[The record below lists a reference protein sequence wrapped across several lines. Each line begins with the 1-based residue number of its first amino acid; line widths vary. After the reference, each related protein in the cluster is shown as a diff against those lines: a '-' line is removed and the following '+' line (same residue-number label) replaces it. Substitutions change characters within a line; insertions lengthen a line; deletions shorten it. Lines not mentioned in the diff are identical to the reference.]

1 MARIFDNADEKF
13 EEGLHAIL
21 TNAGVE
27 RADFCTGYFNLRGW
41 RKVAADVGSLP
52 GGEVSEVDERGDA
65 LSVRRV
71 CRLLVGMHRPPAE
84 MIARCTGTARPSIPS
99 ASESGDGRSRTISVA
114 S

>member
-41 RKVAADVGSLP
+41 KKVAADVEDLP
-52 GGEVSEVDERGDA
+52 GGEVFEMDGKGGES
-65 LSVRRV
+65 SVRRI
-71 CRLLVGMHRPPAE
+71 CRLLVGMHRPP
-84 MIARCTGTARPSIPS
+84 T
-99 ASESGDGRSRTISVA
+99 SESAIWTNLHPFLPEGFHGLSQK
-114 S
+114 